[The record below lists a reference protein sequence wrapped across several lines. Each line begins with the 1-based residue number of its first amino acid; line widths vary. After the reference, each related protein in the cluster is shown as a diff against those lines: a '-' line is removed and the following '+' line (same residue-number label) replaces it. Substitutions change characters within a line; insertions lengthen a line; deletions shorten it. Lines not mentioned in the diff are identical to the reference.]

1 MITKL
6 LKIIKNLLVLLKK
19 KYRFWKDYNYFIKN
33 DKRFLIRAKDV
44 LPCLNDNTSSLLYD
58 RHYVYHTAWAARL
71 ISQNRPQ
78 RHIDISS
85 DLRFVTLV
93 SAFIPIEFYDY
104 RPADLNMSNL
114 KCGAADL
121 KKLSFNDNSIES
133 LSCMHVVE
141 HVGLGRYGDDLD
153 ADGDIAAIKELS
165 RVIAPKGKLYFV
177 VPVGGEARIQFN
189 AHRIYRKE
197 DIINLFQENGLII
210 EEFTLIPDDPAD
222 GDLIKN
228 PASILLEKQ
237 KYGCGCFL
245 FSK

>member
-1 MITKL
+1 
-6 LKIIKNLLVLLKK
+6 
-19 KYRFWKDYNYFIKN
+19 
-33 DKRFLIRAKDV
+33 
-44 LPCLNDNTSSLLYD
+44 
-58 RHYVYHTAWAARL
+58 
-71 ISQNRPQ
+71 
-78 RHIDISS
+78 
-85 DLRFVTLV
+85 
-93 SAFIPIEFYDY
+93 
-104 RPADLNMSNL
+104 MSNL